1 MRRLGLLPLSLLL
14 LALAGFRGTVPL
26 LYSSPEEGIS
36 SVLIGCRVTLPTG
49 ETPTG
54 SLALNL
60 EGVKNTETYRLP
72 IEPRRA
78 LLYQVEPGLY
88 RLGPTRSIFGFHQDL
103 LKVSV
108 AGHSYKVPF
117 PRDILRKEAIEV
129 KPTRIVALGVVNVE
143 LLDHLPG
150 RPATVRV
157 WLDDSLQTRRG
168 LVQAE
173 IHAMMDPNAAAE
185 ERSAALAWTR
195 ALDEAL
201 SDLLTEAERRAPFR
215 AVP

>member
-1 MRRLGLLPLSLLL
+1 MRRLGLLPLLLL
-14 LALAGFRGTVPL
+14 LAGCRGTVPL
-26 LYSSPEEGIS
+26 LYTAPEQGIS
-36 SVLIGCRVTLPTG
+36 SVLIGCRVVLPTG

-60 EGVKNTETYRLP
+60 EGVKNTEAYRLP
-72 IEPRRA
+72 LEPRRA

-108 AGHSYKVPF
+108 AGHVYKVPF
-117 PRDILRKEAIEV
+117 PRDILRKEALEI
-129 KPTRIVALGVVNVE
+129 KPTRIVPIGVVNVE

-157 WLDDSLQTRRG
+157 WLDDSLQARRG
-168 LVQAE
+168 LVQTE
-173 IHAMMDPNAAAE
+173 IHAMMDPNADAE

-201 SDLLTEAERRAPFR
+201 SDLVTEAERRPPFR